1 MTAIVVMGGGAGGM
15 AATVDLTL
23 RGFQVIWW
31 RRTVPQPPPSG
42 FRLAYRGVC
51 GDGVMPVT
59 CTDDL
64 AAAIEGAAGVLVC
77 LPSTAHRH
85 IARLL
90 AQVGCEAPVV
100 LAPGHLGGALEV
112 AKVMRDTGVTRLPP
126 VAEASTLPYT
136 VRAFAVEE
144 DSRQDYQGSQW
155 VVNIT
160 GAASRMLVGHLPDG
174 EAALALAVQLYPGA
188 VELPDVLA
196 VGLAEVNMV
205 LHPPGSIL
213 GAAWVEATGGNF
225 RFYVDGMTSGVASV
239 MEQLDKE
246 RLAVAKAFGYR
257 LGSLM
262 EEMSAIGTVEPDAD
276 LNDLQGAISSGSANA
291 RIMAPDSLGHR
302 YYTEDFGYGLLP
314 LAELGKVAGV
324 NTPVAEALLNLASA
338 AGLGNAIA
346 DGRTLERLG
355 LDGLSVEEI
364 KSLVRRPNAGDGVGG

>member
-112 AKVMRDTGVTRLPP
+112 AKVMRDAGVTRLPP

-160 GAASRMLVGHLPDG
+160 GAASRMLVGRLPDG

-213 GAAWVEATGGNF
+213 GAAWVEATGGDF

-239 MEQLDKE
+239 MEKLDKE

-338 AGLGNAIA
+338 AGLENAIA
-346 DGRTLERLG
+346 GGRTLQRLG

-364 KSLVRRPNAGDGVGG
+364 LSSIRP

>member
-1 MTAIVVMGGGAGGM
+1 MTRIAVMGGGAGGM

-23 RGFQVIWW
+23 RGFEVIWW
-31 RRTVPQPPPSG
+31 RRTVPEQPPSG

-64 AAAIEGAAGVLVC
+64 AAATEGASGVLVC

-90 AQVGCEAPVV
+90 AEVGCQAPVV

-112 AKVMRDTGVTRLPP
+112 AKTWRDSGLDVPP
-126 VAEASTLPYT
+126 PLAECSTLPYT
-136 VRAFAVEE
+136 VRAHGVEAGT
-144 DSRQDYQGSQW
+144 DADLRGAQW
-155 VVNIT
+155 EVNIT
-160 GAASRMLVGHLPDG
+160 GVASRMLVGCLPGG
-174 EAALALAVQLYPGA
+174 EAALGLAVQLYPGA
-188 VELPDVLA
+188 IEQPDVLA

-213 GAAWVEATGGNF
+213 AAAWVQATGGNF
-225 RFYVDGMTSGVASV
+225 RFYVDAMTAGVASV
-239 MEQLDKE
+239 MDSLDRE
-246 RLAVAKAFGYR
+246 RLAVANAFGYR

-262 EEMSAIGTVEPDAD
+262 EEMSAIGTVDPDAD
-276 LNDLQGAISSGSANA
+276 PDDLQGAISTGSANA

-314 LAELGKVAGV
+314 LVELAKVAGV
-324 NTPVAEALLNLASA
+324 ETPVASALLSIATA
-338 AGLGNAIA
+338 AGLEDAIA
-346 DGRTLERLG
+346 GGRTLDRLG
-355 LDGLSVEEI
+355 LDGLSVQEI
-364 KSLVRRPNAGDGVGG
+364 VSRISPNLGACGLTP